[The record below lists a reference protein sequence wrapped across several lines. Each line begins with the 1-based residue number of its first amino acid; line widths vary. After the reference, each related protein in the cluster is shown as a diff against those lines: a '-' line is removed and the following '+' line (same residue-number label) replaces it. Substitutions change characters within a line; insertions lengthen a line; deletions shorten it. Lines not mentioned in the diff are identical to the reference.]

1 VVGVVVIVI
10 VMALIAPVILFA
22 GGAIWSALFG
32 WLIADDVD
40 SRAETAS

>member
-1 VVGVVVIVI
+1 VIVI
-10 VMALIAPVILFA
+10 VMALIAPVMLFV

-40 SRAETAS
+40 SRSQSA